1 MGDIISIF
9 DEKRMQYVSVPV
21 EGGFSSRVNNNDLE
35 NIEAALI
42 RFADELAIA
51 N

>member
-1 MGDIISIF
+1 MGDIISFF
-9 DEKRMQYVSVPV
+9 DENRMQYVSIPI
-21 EGGFSSRVNNNDLE
+21 EGGLSSRVNDNDLE
-35 NIEAALI
+35 RIEAALI

>member
-1 MGDIISIF
+1 MGDIVSIF
-9 DEKRMQYVSVPV
+9 DEKRMQYISIPV
-21 EGGFSSRVNNNDLE
+21 EGGLSSRVNDNDLE
-35 NIEAALI
+35 RMEAALI